1 MKRTNRRDAEN
12 VTRQFLRKELKE
24 MKKVRNEMTSRL
36 ENRRN
41 IEQKRIENNN
51 SVLSRQKKSKTN
63 VFLGKWSSQI
73 DLIPHHLL

>member
-41 IEQKRIENNN
+41 IEQKRIEN
-51 SVLSRQKKSKTN
+51 RMKKSTIK
-63 VFLGKWSSQI
+63 LYRIQI
-73 DLIPHHLL
+73 

>member
-41 IEQKRIENNN
+41 IQQKRIEN
-51 SVLSRQKKSKTN
+51 RMKKTTIK
-63 VFLGKWSSQI
+63 LYRIQI
-73 DLIPHHLL
+73 

>member
-41 IEQKRIENNN
+41 IEQKRIENRT
-51 SVLSRQKKSKTN
+51 RQLDINHSIRSEIR
-63 VFLGKWSSQI
+63 GY
-73 DLIPHHLL
+73 